1 MSLLSLMSS
10 TGLLKHP
17 MYFPESTHHPKV
29 AVGRSL
35 SLEREPGGQKGARP
49 ISEKSHSEMGFQNS
63 LDGLGPSHG
72 SCQRHSLWG
81 QDALE
86 VLWEDWEGVGKHGEV
101 MGSPTPREL
110 PQAVGEPDRMAE
122 TQLEEQQCGK

>member
-1 MSLLSLMSS
+1 MSLPSLMSS

-17 MYFPESTHHPKV
+17 VYFPESTHHPKA
-29 AVGRSL
+29 AVGCSL

-49 ISEKSHSEMGFQNS
+49 ISGKSHSKEMGFQNS

-72 SCQRHSLWG
+72 SCRRHSPWG

-86 VLWEDWEGVGKHGEV
+86 VLWEEWEGVGEAW
-101 MGSPTPREL
+101 GSYGVPISE
-110 PQAVGEPDRMAE
+110 E
-122 TQLEEQQCGK
+122 TSSGCWGTR